1 MDNYKPSLF
10 ISFLSRIPII
20 NYLGFFLL
28 PKIFYRNYFLLIM
41 EKQDINYIEL
51 KQMITA
57 EDEKILS
64 QYNI

>member
-1 MDNYKPSLF
+1 MDTLTPSLF
-10 ISFLSRIPII
+10 ISILSRIPII
-20 NYLGFFLL
+20 NYLGFLLL

-41 EKQDINYIEL
+41 EKQDISYSEL

>member
-1 MDNYKPSLF
+1 MDNLKPSLF
-10 ISFLSRIPII
+10 ISILSRIPII
-20 NYLGFFLL
+20 NHLGFFLL

-41 EKQDINYIEL
+41 EKQDISYSEL